1 MNMRIS
7 DLITA
12 EIIRMLNESDANTA
26 EIQRN
31 EFAGLLGC
39 APSQI
44 NYVLASRFTPE
55 HGYIIESRRGGGGYI
70 KITRVRME
78 KSEYLMH
85 MFATVGNSLD
95 TATLRAYLISL
106 TENMIIPERDAKI
119 YAAMLSDT
127 ALSSE
132 PDRIMRNMI
141 RADMF
146 KTLLLNLI

>member
-1 MNMRIS
+1 M
-7 DLITA
+7 LITDKIAKMIEEMLEEQNGTA
-12 EIIRMLNESDANTA
+12 EIKRNDFANR
-26 EIQRN
+26 I
-31 EFAGLLGC
+31 GC
-39 APSQI
+39 VPSQI
-44 NYVLASRFTPE
+44 NYVISSRFSNH
-55 HGYIIESRRGGGGYI
+55 HGYIVESRRGGGGYI

-106 TENMIIPERDAKI
+106 TENMIITDRDAKI

-127 ALSSE
+127 ALCSE
-132 PDRIMRNMI
+132 SDRVLRNMI

>member
-1 MNMRIS
+1 M
-7 DLITA
+7 LITDKIAKMIEEMLEEQNGTA
-12 EIIRMLNESDANTA
+12 EIKRNDFANR
-26 EIQRN
+26 I
-31 EFAGLLGC
+31 GC
-39 APSQI
+39 VPSQI
-44 NYVLASRFTPE
+44 NYVISSRFSNH
-55 HGYIIESRRGGGGYI
+55 HGYIVESRRGGGGYI

-132 PDRIMRNMI
+132 PDRIVRNMI

>member
-1 MNMRIS
+1 MIEEMLEEQNG
-7 DLITA
+7 TA
-12 EIIRMLNESDANTA
+12 EIKRNDFANR
-26 EIQRN
+26 I
-31 EFAGLLGC
+31 GC
-39 APSQI
+39 VPSQI
-44 NYVLASRFTPE
+44 NYVIASRFSNH
-55 HGYIIESRRGGGGYI
+55 HGYIVESRRGGGGYI

-106 TENMIIPERDAKI
+106 TENMIISERDAKI
-119 YAAMLSDT
+119 YSAMLSDT
-127 ALSSE
+127 ALCSE
-132 PDRIMRNMI
+132 PDRVLRNMI

>member
-1 MNMRIS
+1 M
-7 DLITA
+7 LITDKIAKMIEEMLEEQNGTA
-12 EIIRMLNESDANTA
+12 EIKRNDFANR
-26 EIQRN
+26 I
-31 EFAGLLGC
+31 GC
-39 APSQI
+39 VPSQI
-44 NYVLASRFTPE
+44 NYVISSRFSNH
-55 HGYIIESRRGGGGYI
+55 HGYIVESRRGGGGYI